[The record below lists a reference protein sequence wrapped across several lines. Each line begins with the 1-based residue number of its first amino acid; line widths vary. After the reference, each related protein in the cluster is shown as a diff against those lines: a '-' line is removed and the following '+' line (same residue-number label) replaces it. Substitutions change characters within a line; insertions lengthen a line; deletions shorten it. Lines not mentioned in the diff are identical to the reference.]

1 VSDKNNSGI
10 SWRGLCSLTS
20 SEVDIGGVMVSS
32 LASSEVDI
40 GGVMVS
46 SLASSE
52 VDSWIPKTITF
63 SKGWFE
69 PLHHRCLPHST

>member
-1 VSDKNNSGI
+1 
-10 SWRGLCSLTS
+10 
-20 SEVDIGGVMVSS
+20 MVSS

-46 SLASSE
+46 SLATSE

-63 SKGWFE
+63 SKGWFARVTFNE
-69 PLHHRCLPHST
+69 MIMTALYLIN